1 MQLMFA
7 PNLML
12 ANASA
17 ASSVMRSYITPVMTT
32 LIAIASIAV
41 VFFLVNGGIHYMT
54 SSGNPER
61 LEHAK
66 KVIRNALIG
75 LVMVIAAGTLTAI
88 LSTAYIGGGP
98 TAADKLPSLVAITPA
113 ASSNG
118 LVDALTGAITGLL
131 QNIIQS
137 AAKPFLDGLA
147 FFTTATPLMAGN
159 SSVFNLWLA
168 IVGIADGLFV
178 LVVALLGFH
187 VMSFATFGLEEI
199 EFKHLLPRIGLVFLL
214 VNSSIF
220 LIDGVIGVS
229 NGMISALNA
238 AFPAKS
244 VWQALSGVVTHS
256 GTLGLAALLM
266 MVAFLILAVMLMIY
280 YVLRLVTLY
289 IGAVLSPILFL
300 LWLLPDFKDFVET
313 AAKTYIGTIFVLFI
327 HVVILELAASIF
339 AGMIISS
346 PDQTLNPIMSMVVGV
361 ATILALL
368 KTQSVLSQMSY
379 MSLGPRTAAKLGG
392 QLSNVVSHYGSK
404 SFQAIRS
411 GGSGDGQGGSGGS
424 SGRNTRNQS
433 YADTTREAPRANATP
448 RNYASAA
455 RPMPSG
461 GGRSSKT
468 RVAPSTKTGVAQ

>member
-1 MQLMFA
+1 MTFVAA
-7 PNLML
+7 PTLML
-12 ANASA
+12 ASASA
-17 ASSVMRSYITPVMTT
+17 ASSVMRSFITPVMTT
-32 LIAIASIAV
+32 LIAVASIAT
-41 VFFLVNGGIHYMT
+41 VFFLVNGGIHLMT

-66 KVIRNALIG
+66 MVIRNALIG
-75 LVMVIAAGTLTAI
+75 LVIVIAAGTLTAI
-88 LSTAYIGGGP
+88 LSTAYIGAGP
-98 TAADKLPSLVAITPA
+98 AAAGKLPSLVPVTPV
-113 ASSNG
+113 ASTNG
-118 LVDALTGAITGLL
+118 LADALTGAVTGLL

-147 FFTTATPLMAGN
+147 FFTTSTPLMAAS

-199 EFKHLLPRIGLVFLL
+199 EFKHLLPRVSLVFLL
-214 VNSSIF
+214 INSSIF

-238 AFPAKS
+238 AFPAAS
-244 VWQALSGVVTHS
+244 VWQALSGVVTRS
-256 GTLGLAALLM
+256 GTLGLAALLI

-280 YVLRLVTLY
+280 YVLRLVSLY

-313 AAKTYIGTIFVLFI
+313 AAKTYLATIFVLFI

-339 AGMIISS
+339 AGMALSN
-346 PDQTLNPIMSMVVGV
+346 PDQALSPIMSMIVGV

-368 KTQSVLSQMSY
+368 KTQSVLAQMSY

-392 QLSNVVSHYGSK
+392 QLSNVISHYGSK
-404 SFQAIRS
+404 SFQALRS
-411 GGSGDGQGGSGGS
+411 GGSRDDQGGGGGS
-424 SGRNTRNQS
+424 SGSGSRALS
-433 YADTTREAPRANATP
+433 YADRRVTP
-448 RNYASAA
+448 RNFSASN
-455 RPMPSG
+455 RPRSGTGSRSPSA
-461 GGRSSKT
+461 
-468 RVAPSTKTGVAQ
+468 RVAPAAKTGVA